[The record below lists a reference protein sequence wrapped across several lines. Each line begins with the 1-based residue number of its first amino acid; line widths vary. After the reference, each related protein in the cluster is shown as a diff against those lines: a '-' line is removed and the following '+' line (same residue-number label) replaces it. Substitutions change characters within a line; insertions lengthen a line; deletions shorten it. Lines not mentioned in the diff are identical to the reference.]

1 MNKTLITLMA
11 ALAASAGWAGDEVV
25 ASDGTMIAV
34 DFRTGVRVV
43 NSDVDIWPIAWSS
56 LWRDGAASATVTS
69 AYDASV
75 TAVPDT
81 PSMPS
86 GSPSRTLVNA
96 QSNEGDAAF
105 VSSGSGLYKFTHT
118 PGEETGEETAWFL
131 LTTSS
136 VDSVALSYDGTEYT
150 SASPRPVNT
159 LDAVWDIAY
168 SGKNWDPAA
177 SDGTATLAMTAAN
190 GKSVTLKSAT
200 GEGDY
205 KLDVATTGNAT
216 LTHTAGGTTVT
227 AYLQFPS
234 EQSHGMTTIITNE
247 SGTTGPVPVP
257 VSVLAYGGASWLDT
271 DGSGSG
277 EGGEGSETG
286 DSPLLITGIES
297 QTTDQGGLQW
307 RISFRPRL
315 KGGAK
320 NLEAWYRASQL
331 NGMIRLRRA
340 STRSGLDDE
349 KSVTTA
355 ASEIKQPDGTDGL
368 PEEVVLVEEALD
380 DNRSVWKVEI
390 K

>member
-1 MNKTLITLMA
+1 MA
-11 ALAASAGWAGDEVV
+11 ALTASAGWAGDEVV

-75 TAVPDT
+75 TEVPES

-86 GSPSRTLVNA
+86 DSPSRTLVDA

-105 VSSGSGLYKFTHT
+105 VSSGPGLYKFTHT

-150 SASPRPVNT
+150 EASPRPVNT
-159 LDAVWDIAY
+159 LDDVWDIAY
-168 SGKNWDPAA
+168 SGKNWNPAA
-177 SDGTATLAMTAAN
+177 SDGNAILAMTAN
-190 GKSVTLKSAT
+190 GKTVTLKSAT

-205 KLDVATTGNAT
+205 KLDVATTGDAT
-216 LTHTAGGTTVT
+216 LTHTAGGTPET
-227 AYLQFPS
+227 AYLRFPS
-234 EQSHGMTTIITNE
+234 GQSPQMTTIITNE
-247 SGTTGPVPVP
+247 SGATGPVPV
-257 VSVLAYGGASWLDT
+257 SVPAYGGATWLAA

-286 DSPLLITGIES
+286 DSSLLITDIDSEE
-297 QTTDQGGLQW
+297 TDSGLLW
-307 RISFRPRL
+307 RVSFRPRL

-320 NLEAWYRASQL
+320 NLQAWYRASQL

-340 STRSGLDDE
+340 GTSEGLVE
-349 KSVTTA
+349 GSATVA
-355 ASEIKQPDGTDGL
+355 EGEIKQPTTEGGV
-368 PEEVVLVEEALD
+368 PEEVILTKEAIDGNRVLWQVE
-380 DNRSVWKVEI
+380 VK
-390 K
+390 